1 MEYRVLGPLEALGSE
16 GPLPLGGAKQRALLA
31 LLILNANRVVS
42 RERLIDELWGEEPPE
57 TAVTSVQV
65 YVSRLRKLVPE
76 ASLVTRPPGYVL
88 EAETESVDLLRFE
101 RLSKEGRNALAA
113 GDPERAAVV
122 LREALDLWRGPALAE
137 FANEPFA
144 QIEGG
149 RLDDLRVAAL
159 EERIEA
165 DLALGRH
172 AALISELEALIAS
185 NPHRERLRE
194 QQMLALYRSGR
205 QTEALEVYRNV
216 RAMLD
221 EIGVEPG
228 ANLQR
233 LEKQILNHDAAID
246 APVLVADAPADVAQ
260 PTPPPSPVE
269 RKRVTVLFAAMG
281 MTNEADEDPE
291 ETAMLFDRLHAEAAV
306 EIEAEGGTVEK
317 GLVGALLATFGAAAV
332 EQNDHATRAARA
344 ALATQGRLVRTFG
357 ETISLRMALESGD
370 VILGRP
376 GSLVMGTPVTS
387 SSRLIGLAQPGDIV
401 VGHRAAHAIETEFE
415 LRERGQAHVL
425 ARARAQPVAREV
437 RKTVTILFADLVEST
452 RFGLELEP
460 EALSLLM
467 SDYFRAMQSA
477 VTRHGGIV
485 EKFIGDAVMA
495 IFGVP
500 VLHEDDALRAVRAAA
515 EMRESLAKLDKDF
528 DRNWGMRLQGR
539 IGINT
544 GEVMAGDHLQG
555 HLIVTGR
562 AVNVAKRLEEAADTD
577 EILVSEATH
586 RLVRDAVITERVSG
600 RVVKGG
606 ETLGGYA
613 LVEVRPHVPG
623 RARRFDT
630 PLVDREQE
638 FTALLN
644 AFESVVQDRQ
654 CHLLTVLGEAGV
666 GKSRLIQEFARE
678 IGADAM
684 VLHGRCLPYGEGIT
698 YWPLLEVVRD
708 IVRTEEPAA
717 VEPSSTAIAALLE
730 GEEKG
735 GLIAELVSEALGLG
749 GTGVVIGE
757 QTFWAFRRLFES
769 LAHRRPLV
777 VVFDDL
783 QWAEPTF
790 IELIDY
796 IVDHSRD
803 APALLLCVAR
813 PELFDNHPGWGGG
826 KRHVA
831 TTSLEPLRDDDTRR
845 LITNLLGGGSLPA
858 AVEKRIA
865 DLAEGNALFTEELL
879 AMLVDEKRVVR
890 DAGGW
895 VAAADLGDLRVPQ
908 EINAFLAARLERL
921 PEGERTLLVRGSVEG
936 AVFHY
941 GALRELSPELSES
954 SLHRDLA
961 SLVRRDV
968 IRPDRASFSG
978 DDAYRF
984 RHILI
989 RDAAY
994 DSLSKAT
1001 RAGLHERFAA
1011 WLERAA
1017 GPRIRE
1023 YEEIVGYHLEQA
1035 YLCRTDIGST
1045 DEEVRRLGA
1054 KASERLESAG
1064 RRALARSDLPAA
1076 IRLLGRASDP
1086 RIVDEGRRARLLPEL
1101 GAALIGTGSREQE
1114 AERILTEARRL
1125 AAAAQDDGADAHAL
1139 VQQQILLVFRAED
1152 RAPEEATRAVASV
1165 IPIFELHGDEHGLSR
1180 ARRLQGLVHWNAA
1193 RAAAAIE
1200 SMEQAATHARLAG
1213 DEDER
1218 SEILSWVVTAIL
1230 YGPTPVRAAISRCEQ
1245 IRVEVAGNPGS
1256 EAWALRSL
1264 AGLHAMDG
1272 SFDRARELLTEG
1284 NAIFDELGLTR
1295 YSADSDIDGLVEM
1308 LAGDFA
1314 AAEERLRSGYLV
1326 LEEMGDKA
1334 FRPTTAAHL
1343 AQVLLAQ
1350 GRADEAWQFTQISED
1365 LGADDDLLTQVV
1377 WRGVRSRILA
1387 GQARIDE
1394 AEKLA
1399 HEAVAISELTDFL
1412 NTQAGA
1418 LLDVAQVCHEAGRFD
1433 ESNTAAAKALGL
1445 YEQKGN
1451 RVAAQ
1456 RVRDRLAFLSKR

>member
-1 MEYRVLGPLEALGSE
+1 MEYRVLGPLEALASE

-42 RERLIDELWGEEPPE
+42 RERLIDELWGEDPPE

-76 ASLVTRPPGYVL
+76 ASLLTRSPGYVL

-101 RLSKEGRNALAA
+101 RLSREGRNALAA
-113 GDPERAAVV
+113 GDPERAARV

-159 EERIEA
+159 EDRIEA

-172 AALISELEALIAS
+172 AELISELEALIAS

-221 EIGVEPG
+221 EIGIEPG

-246 APVLVADAPADVAQ
+246 APIGRPPGADAPADVAQ
-260 PTPPPSPVE
+260 PTHPPSPIE
-269 RKRVTVLFAAMG
+269 RKRVTVLFAAMAT
-281 MTNEADEDPE
+281 TNEADEDPE
-291 ETAMLFDRLHAEAAV
+291 QTAMLFDRLHAEAAV
-306 EIEAEGGTVEK
+306 EIEAAGGTVEK

-332 EQNDHATRAARA
+332 EQNDHAAQAARA
-344 ALATQGRLVRTFG
+344 ALATQGRLARMFG

-376 GSLVMGTPVTS
+376 GSLVMGTPVTAS
-387 SSRLIGLAQPGDIV
+387 ARLVGLAQPGDIV
-401 VGHRAAHAIETEFE
+401 VGHRAAQAIETEFE

-437 RKTVTILFADLVEST
+437 RKTVTVLFADLVEST
-452 RFGLELEP
+452 RLGLELEP

-495 IFGVP
+495 VFGVP

-515 EMRESLAKLDKDF
+515 EMRESLAKLDKEF
-528 DRNWGMRLQGR
+528 DRTWGMRLQGR

-562 AVNVAKRLEEAADTD
+562 AVNVAKRLEEAAATD
-577 EILVSEATH
+577 EILLSEATH
-586 RLVRDAVITERVSG
+586 RLVRDAVVTERVSG

-606 ETLGGYA
+606 ETLDGFA
-613 LVEVRPHVPG
+613 LVEVRPHAPG

-666 GKSRLIQEFARE
+666 GKSRLVQEFARE
-678 IGADAM
+678 IGTDAM

-708 IVRTEEPAA
+708 IVRTEGPAEA
-717 VEPSSTAIAALLE
+717 EPSSAAIAALLE

-735 GLIAELVSEALGLG
+735 GLIAELVSDALGLG
-749 GTGVVIGE
+749 GTSVVIGE
-757 QTFWAFRRLFES
+757 QTFWAFRKLFES
-769 LAHRRPLV
+769 LAQRRPLV

-790 IELIDY
+790 IELVDY
-796 IVDHSRD
+796 LADQSRD
-803 APALLLCVAR
+803 APVLLLCMAR

-845 LITNLLGGGSLPA
+845 LITNLLGGGPLPA
-858 AVEKRIA
+858 EVEKRIA
-865 DLAEGNALFTEELL
+865 DARRGQRALHRG
-879 AMLVDEKRVVR
+879 AAR
-890 DAGGW
+890 DACRRRSASRGMPEAGW
-895 VAAADLGDLRVPQ
+895 S
-908 EINAFLAARLERL
+908 
-921 PEGERTLLVRGSVEG
+921 RTTSANCEFPRRSTRSSRGSTRALAGRREGSGRTSFVEG

-941 GALRELSPELSES
+941 GALRELAPEVSDA
-954 SLHRDLA
+954 SLQTNLA
-961 SLVRRDV
+961 SLVRRDM
-968 IRPDRASFSG
+968 IRPNRSSFAG

-984 RHILI
+984 RHLLI

-994 DSLSKAT
+994 WSLSKAT

-1017 GPRIRE
+1017 GARVRDTRRSSATTSSRHTVAALRSARE
-1023 YEEIVGYHLEQA
+1023 RG
-1035 YLCRTDIGST
+1035 
-1045 DEEVRRLGA
+1045 
-1054 KASERLESAG
+1054 AG
-1064 RRALARSDLPAA
+1064 RARREGVRPT
-1076 IRLLGRASDP
+1076 RVGRAPRVRPQRSPRRCRAAEPRRGLLVSISPGHVALLSD
-1086 RIVDEGRRARLLPEL
+1086 L
-1101 GAALIGTGSREQE
+1101 GAALIEEGEQDGG
-1114 AERILTEARRL
+1114 RDCPYRARQAGRTSTTNTPI
-1125 AAAAQDDGADAHAL
+1125 HAL
-1139 VQQQILLVFRAED
+1139 
-1152 RAPEEATRAVASV
+1152 S
-1165 IPIFELHGDEHGLSR
+1165 SR
-1180 ARRLQGLVHWNAA
+1180 
-1193 RAAAAIE
+1193 
-1200 SMEQAATHARLAG
+1200 S
-1213 DEDER
+1213 
-1218 SEILSWVVTAIL
+1218 
-1230 YGPTPVRAAISRCEQ
+1230 
-1245 IRVEVAGNPGS
+1245 
-1256 EAWALRSL
+1256 
-1264 AGLHAMDG
+1264 
-1272 SFDRARELLTEG
+1272 SF
-1284 NAIFDELGLTR
+1284 
-1295 YSADSDIDGLVEM
+1295 
-1308 LAGDFA
+1308 
-1314 AAEERLRSGYLV
+1314 
-1326 LEEMGDKA
+1326 
-1334 FRPTTAAHL
+1334 
-1343 AQVLLAQ
+1343 
-1350 GRADEAWQFTQISED
+1350 
-1365 LGADDDLLTQVV
+1365 
-1377 WRGVRSRILA
+1377 
-1387 GQARIDE
+1387 
-1394 AEKLA
+1394 
-1399 HEAVAISELTDFL
+1399 
-1412 NTQAGA
+1412 
-1418 LLDVAQVCHEAGRFD
+1418 
-1433 ESNTAAAKALGL
+1433 
-1445 YEQKGN
+1445 
-1451 RVAAQ
+1451 
-1456 RVRDRLAFLSKR
+1456 